1 MPLQV
6 RDDHLL
12 QHYDDLDD
20 VGDHCDLEDLG
31 IMVNLHIIFKY
42 YWKREVDK
50 SIIIVTQHYYQS
62 FKLILLSDFLR
73 MPLHLGLSSDA

>member
-12 QHYDDLDD
+12 HHYDDLDD

-31 IMVNLHIIFKY
+31 IMVNLHIIQILLEE
-42 YWKREVDK
+42 RDN
-50 SIIIVTQHYYQS
+50 IIIN
-62 FKLILLSDFLR
+62 
-73 MPLHLGLSSDA
+73 HLN

>member
-31 IMVNLHIIFKY
+31 IMVNLHII
-42 YWKREVDK
+42 
-50 SIIIVTQHYYQS
+50 
-62 FKLILLSDFLR
+62 
-73 MPLHLGLSSDA
+73 